1 MSKCCIYCRIAGK
14 DTEANRIAM
23 EAQANDLRDAADRLG
38 MEVVEVRCFYEYP
51 NDAERESIAGMI
63 EDGKAG
69 AFDTILVR
77 NPGRL
82 GRDTHVLN
90 DIGEALH
97 EAGLELYTPE
107 GRAHIMKPT
116 AVMYCRVATKEQL
129 CDESPSMMGMQL

>member
-14 DTEANRIAM
+14 ATEANRIAM
-23 EAQANDLRDAADRLG
+23 EAQANDLREAADRLG
-38 MEVVEVRCFYEYP
+38 MEVVDVRCFYEYP
-51 NDAERESIAGMI
+51 NDAERESIVAMS

-69 AFDTILVR
+69 TFDTILVR

-97 EAGLELYTPE
+97 EAGIELYTPE
-107 GRAHIMKPT
+107 GQAHITKPT
-116 AVMYCRVATKEQL
+116 AVMYCRVATEEQL
-129 CDESPSMMGMQL
+129 CDEAPSMMGMQL